1 MVYITTYMFND
12 FYEQYLVLL
21 TMAPRNSRLALSSR
35 APRILSCRSFAEN
48 VRQTRGGLSF
58 VGVPDYAAGEALLY
72 NIYLVFYHHFPSHKF
87 TKCYVSIQR
96 VARVAIV

>member
-35 APRILSCRSFAEN
+35 ALRILSCRSFAKN
-48 VRQTRGGLSF
+48 VRQACGGLSF
-58 VGVPDYAAGEALLY
+58 VGIPDYAAGEALLY
-72 NIYLVFYHHFPSHKF
+72 NIYPVFYHPSHKF
-87 TKCYVSIQR
+87 TKCYISIQR
-96 VARVAIV
+96 VARVAII